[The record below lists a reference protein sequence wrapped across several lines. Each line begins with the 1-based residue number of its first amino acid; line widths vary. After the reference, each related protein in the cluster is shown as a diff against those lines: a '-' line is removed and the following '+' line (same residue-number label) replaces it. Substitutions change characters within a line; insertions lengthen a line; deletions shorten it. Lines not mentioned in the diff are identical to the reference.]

1 MPQLSANATFSGT
14 TRWVLIAI
22 LVIILLVAVWAIRGI
37 LLLTLASVIL
47 VVLFTMP
54 IRFLM
59 RRGMRRGPAIILS
72 IMFITFLVIGLAAT
86 ALPELLNQFTQLA
99 TRNIPQGIQTL
110 VERYLTSGALL
121 EQFPF
126 LEDVDF
132 QNLLNTVGVQLASR
146 YWSIRC
152 DGFASA
158 GWRCR
163 YNLEH
168 SHRDIFEYLS
178 IGRPPDASGG
188 VNSAVSHLLSLSC
201 AGNLC
206 PVGLHASWLAARH
219 DHLDGIRGL
228 GDVAGAGFV
237 GH

>member
-110 VERYLTSGALL
+110 VERYLTSGALSRAVSL
-121 EQFPF
+121 FGRCRFSESPQY
-126 LEDVDF
+126 
-132 QNLLNTVGVQLASR
+132 GWCSASQR
-146 YWSIRC
+146 YWSIRR

-158 GWRCR
+158 GRRC
-163 YNLEH
+163 
-168 SHRDIFEYLS
+168 
-178 IGRPPDASGG
+178 
-188 VNSAVSHLLSLSC
+188 
-201 AGNLC
+201 
-206 PVGLHASWLAARH
+206 
-219 DHLDGIRGL
+219 
-228 GDVAGAGFV
+228 
-237 GH
+237 